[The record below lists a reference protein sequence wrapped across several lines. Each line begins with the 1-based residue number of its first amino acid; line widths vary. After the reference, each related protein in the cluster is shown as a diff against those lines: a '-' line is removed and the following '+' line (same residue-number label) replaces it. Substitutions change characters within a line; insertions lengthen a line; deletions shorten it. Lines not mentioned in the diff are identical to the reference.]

1 MNKEELQALAKVAAK
16 NLKTEQDLNEFSEML
31 TKITVEAALNAELD
45 EHLGYSKHEKADTDN
60 SRNGFTSKTL
70 QTKDGQFELN
80 TPRDRDGSFEPELVK
95 KNQRRF
101 TLMDDKILFLYAQ
114 GQSTREIVDAFRS
127 FMARISR
134 PAWFPK

>member
-1 MNKEELQALAKVAAK
+1 
-16 NLKTEQDLNEFSEML
+16 ML
-31 TKITVEAALNAELD
+31 TKISVEAALNAELD
-45 EHLGYSKHEKADTDN
+45 DHLGYDKHEKTNVSN
-60 SRNGFTSKTL
+60 SRNGFTRKTL

-114 GQSTREIVDAFRS
+114 GLSTQAI
-127 FMARISR
+127 RISLTPR
-134 PAWFPK
+134 F